1 MVRSGSYPC
10 CQRDS
15 APTELTPFVSVD
27 SYKDPAPTEPFSQEA
42 ARLYSFQHLRLR
54 WPFRPFAHSP
64 FRPNAASLLNHS
76 RLGSPILGPG
86 CIVVTGVR
94 RHLQAE
100 AHGLNPGA
108 GNT

>member
-1 MVRSGSYPC
+1 MVRSRSYQC

-15 APTELTPFVSVD
+15 APTELNPFVSVD

-42 ARLYSFQHLRLR
+42 ASRYSFQHLRLR
-54 WPFRPFAHSP
+54 SP
-64 FRPNAASLLNHS
+64 FRPLAVSLLNHS
-76 RLGSPILGPG
+76 RLGSPILGPS
-86 CIVVTGVR
+86 CIVVAGVC

>member
-1 MVRSGSYPC
+1 MVCSGSYRC
-10 CQRDS
+10 L
-15 APTELTPFVSVD
+15 PTRFRSYGADPFVSVD

-54 WPFRPFAHSP
+54 WPFRPFAV
-64 FRPNAASLLNHS
+64 SLLNYS

-86 CIVVTGVR
+86 CIVVAGVC